1 MKPAPNKVKISA
13 GDAVRAPKSGDV
25 YTHLESGEEAVILSV
40 DSSRVVTL
48 RRISSISGYYRKP
61 LAVGVVDLHTERV
74 TAGGHERRSGY
85 LFLYRPSDKPPACGE
100 FRVAVLD
107 EATLNSEGERV
118 LHFSGDVRV
127 GALRPGRSYEM
138 VAKGDGEI
146 VLRIKDED

>member
-1 MKPAPNKVKISA
+1 MKVNKVKISA
-13 GDAVRAPKSGDV
+13 EEATRAAKSGDV
-25 YTHLESGEEAVILSV
+25 YTHLESGEDAVIISV
-40 DSSRVVTL
+40 DSPRVVTM
-48 RRISSISGYYRKP
+48 RRISSMSGYNRRP
-61 LAVGVVDLHTERV
+61 VAVSVVDLHAERV

-85 LFLYRPSDKPPACGE
+85 VFCYRPSDKPPACGE

-107 EATLNSEGERV
+107 EATLNGEGERV

-127 GALRPGRSYEM
+127 GALRAGRSYEL